1 MKSSTE
7 GTFKQIDFYP
17 FYNMG
22 VSLAQEDKYEV
33 SMEYFQKALKCIKIQ
48 AQSKDKLLQTQINDQ
63 TVQVYTNMAIIQEKL
78 LRFQESL
85 DYLNLAEEV
94 DPTSPKTKILKER
107 ITQILVGIE
116 NGTISASDYLSG
128 YK

>member
-1 MKSSTE
+1 
-7 GTFKQIDFYP
+7 
-17 FYNMG
+17 MG
-22 VSLAQEDKYEV
+22 VSLAQEDKYEK
-33 SMEYFQKALKCIKIQ
+33 SMEYFQKALKFIKIQ
-48 AQSKDKLLQTQINDQ
+48 APSKDKLLQTQINDQ

-94 DPTSPKTKILKER
+94 DPTSPKTKILRER